1 MAATRTSRSKQ
12 ANPVARAGYSPRPL
26 IRKLGIKEGDRAV
39 FCNEPDDFRESLGPL
54 PEGARA
60 TTQLRGVKDY
70 VHLFAENAKRLEG
83 KLAAAVRVL
92 DPDGMLWIS
101 WPKKSSGVAT
111 DLDGAM
117 VRRLGQEA
125 GLVDVKVCAVDEIWS
140 GHKFM
145 FRREDRERI
154 AASRRRSPKDA

>member
-1 MAATRTSRSKQ
+1 MAARARKSGP
-12 ANPVARAGYSPRPL
+12 ANPVARAGYSLRPL

-54 PEGARA
+54 PAGARA

-70 VHLFAENAKRLEG
+70 IHVFAEDSKHLEG

-111 DLDGAM
+111 DLDGAV

-154 AASRRRSPKDA
+154 AASRRHLSNDN